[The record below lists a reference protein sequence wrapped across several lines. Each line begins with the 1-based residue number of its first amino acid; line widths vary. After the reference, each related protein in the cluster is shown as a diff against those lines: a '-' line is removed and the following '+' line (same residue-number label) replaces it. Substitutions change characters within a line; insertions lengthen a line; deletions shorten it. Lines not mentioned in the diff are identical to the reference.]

1 VNPLKI
7 LLIEDNPTLARQTG
21 EFLEAHG
28 WQVDF
33 AHNGRLGGRLALE
46 QIYDLVILDLGLPD
60 IDGLGVCRQIKQQAP
75 VNMPVLMLTA
85 RDAFADKAQ
94 GFETGADD
102 YLCKPFDPR
111 ELALRCRA
119 LARRNQLHR
128 NDHIC
133 IGELTVRRREHRA
146 ERAGQPLKLTSIGFR
161 ILSILAEAHPEPV
174 SRSAISH
181 QIWGD
186 GPPETDALKSHIYS
200 LRQALDKPFPSP
212 MLKTITNLGY
222 RLEAPGADQ

>member
-1 VNPLKI
+1 MDNLKI

-21 EFLEAHG
+21 EFLQAHG
-28 WQVDF
+28 WQIDF
-33 AHNGRLGGRLALE
+33 AHNGRLGGHLALE
-46 QIYDLVILDLGLPD
+46 QVYDLVILDLGLPD
-60 IDGLGVCRQIKQQAP
+60 IDGLEVCRQIKRQAP

-85 RDAFADKAQ
+85 RDAYADKAR

-119 LARRNQLHR
+119 LARRHQLHR
-128 NDHIC
+128 SDRIC
-133 IGELTVRRREHRA
+133 IGELTVRRRARSA
-146 ERAGQPLKLTSIGFR
+146 ERAGWPLKLTSIGFR
-161 ILSILAEAHPEPV
+161 LLSILAEAHPEPV
-174 SRSAISH
+174 SRSAITH
-181 QIWGD
+181 RIWGD
-186 GPPETDALKSHIYS
+186 DPPETDALKSHIFS

-222 RLEAPGADQ
+222 QLEVPGADQ

>member
-1 VNPLKI
+1 MNDLKI
-7 LLIEDNPTLARQTG
+7 LLIEDNPILARQTG
-21 EFLEAHG
+21 EFLQAHG
-28 WQVDF
+28 WRIDF
-33 AHNGRLGGRLALE
+33 ALNGRLGSRLALE

-60 IDGLGVCRQIKQQAP
+60 IDGLEVCRQIKARAP

-85 RDAFADKAQ
+85 RDAFAEKAE

-119 LARRNQLHR
+119 LARRNHLHR
-128 NDHIC
+128 SDHIR
-133 IGELTVRRREHRA
+133 IGELTVRRREHSA

-161 ILSILAEAHPEPV
+161 ILSMLVEAHPEPV
-174 SRSAISH
+174 SRSAIAH
-181 QIWGD
+181 QIWGED
-186 GPPETDALKSHIYS
+186 PPETDALKSHIYS
-200 LRQALDKPFPSP
+200 LRQALDKPFPAP

-222 RLEAPGADQ
+222 QLEVPGADR